1 LVARAAL
8 LGKKSREGAET
19 SQRPGRRGEHP
30 SSETQAWQKGELPSN
45 DLMTKEP
52 VSASTVE
59 WEKDDIEKEGFVK
72 GDCVWGQHARK
83 EGMEDT

>member
-1 LVARAAL
+1 MTSR
-8 LGKKSREGAET
+8 KK
-19 SQRPGRRGEHP
+19 
-30 SSETQAWQKGELPSN
+30 K
-45 DLMTKEP
+45 P

-59 WEKDDIEKEGFVK
+59 WEKDDIGKEGFVK